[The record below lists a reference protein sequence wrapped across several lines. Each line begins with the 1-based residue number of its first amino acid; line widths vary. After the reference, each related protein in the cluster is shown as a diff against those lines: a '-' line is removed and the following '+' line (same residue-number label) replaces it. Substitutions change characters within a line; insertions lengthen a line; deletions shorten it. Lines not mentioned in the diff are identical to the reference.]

1 MLKKRTAVFLV
12 IAAMLCGGLLTMA
25 LTQLP
30 APSQTGDGGEGLLAS
45 IANRNGLEQSEAK
58 KLGTA
63 IDLIESNYY
72 KDIDRSKLIDGA
84 INGMMEALEDPYS
97 NYMGKETAAQFEE
110 SIEGSFTGIG
120 AEVSSVDGSVVVVS
134 PIKGSPADK
143 AGIRAKDTILSVNGE
158 SLQGLELNAAVNKIR
173 GPKGSKAVLQIKRAG
188 SEQPIEYVI
197 VRDDVDLETVS
208 ARMEKGGIGVIEIS
222 QFSLNTGERFKE
234 ELKKLE
240 SQGMKGL
247 LIDVRNNPG
256 GVLSVVIDIAEQ
268 FVPKGELI
276 VQVEDK
282 DKKREKHPSGGVAK
296 SYPITVLMNK
306 GSASASEI
314 LAGALQQSAGATLMG
329 EHSFGKGTVQTSFDK
344 QFGDGSL
351 LKVTIAKWL
360 TPNGTWIHEKGI
372 EPDIKVSQP
381 EYFTV
386 APIDKKKTYAY
397 DTNSTDVKNAQIML
411 EAVGYTAGRTDGYF
425 DRNTEKAVKSFQS
438 KHKLKAD
445 GIINSATAEA
455 LEAALIEKIQ
465 DPKEDNQMNRGIAEV
480 RKEIAAK
487 ASNK

>member
-1 MLKKRTAVFLV
+1 MLKKRTALLLA
-12 IAAMLCGGLLTMA
+12 IAAMLSGIMLTLA
-25 LTQLP
+25 LNQIP
-30 APSQTGDGGEGLLAS
+30 AQNQTGDGEGLLAS

-72 KDIDRSKLIDGA
+72 KDIDRDKLIDGA

-120 AEVSSVDGSVVVVS
+120 AEVSSVDGNVVVVS

-158 SLQGLELNAAVNKIR
+158 SLQGLDLNAAVNKIR

-197 VRDDVDLETVS
+197 IRDDVDLETVS

-222 QFSLNTGERFKE
+222 QFSLNTGKRFEE

-282 DKKREKHPSGGVAK
+282 NKKREKHPSNGTAK
-296 SYPITVLMNK
+296 PYPITVLMNK

-329 EHSFGKGTVQTSFDK
+329 EHTFGKGTVQTSFDR

-372 EPDIKVSQP
+372 EPDIKVLQP
-381 EYFTV
+381 EYFSV

-397 DTNSTDVKNAQIML
+397 DANSTDVKNAQIML
-411 EAVGYTAGRTDGYF
+411 EAIGYKPGRSDGYF
-425 DRNTEKAVKSFQS
+425 DRNTEKAVKNFQA

-455 LEAALIEKIQ
+455 LEGALIEKIQ

-487 ASNK
+487 LSNK

>member
-1 MLKKRTAVFLV
+1 MLKKRTALLLV

-25 LTQLP
+25 LTQMP
-30 APSQTGDGGEGLLAS
+30 APTQTGDGEGLLAS

-72 KDIDRSKLIDGA
+72 KDIDRNKLIDGA
-84 INGMMEALEDPYS
+84 INGMMEALGDPYS

-188 SEQPIEYVI
+188 SEQPLEYVI

-222 QFSLNTGERFKE
+222 QFSLNTGKRFEE

-240 SQGMKGL
+240 SQDMKGL

-256 GVLSVVIDIAEQ
+256 GVLSVVINIAEQ
-268 FVPKGELI
+268 FVPKGKLI

-282 DKKREKHPSGGVAK
+282 NKKREKHPSNGTAK

-372 EPDIKVSQP
+372 EPDIKVLQP
-381 EYFTV
+381 EYFSV

-411 EAVGYTAGRTDGYF
+411 DAIGYKPGRSDGYF
-425 DRNTEKAVKSFQS
+425 DRNTEKAVKSFQT

-455 LEAALIEKIQ
+455 LEGALIEKIQ

-480 RKEIAAK
+480 RKEIAAQV
-487 ASNK
+487 SNK